1 MIGFLSFNSL
11 ITDIKLKKTD
21 AKGSY
26 KQVKCQPLEDCK
38 KVL

>member
-1 MIGFLSFNSL
+1 MIGFLSPNSL
-11 ITDIKLKKTD
+11 VTDIKVQKTD

-38 KVL
+38 KY